1 VLTII
6 PNSFKDAAYGIPG
19 NSDAGAM
26 NSWLLW
32 QMLGIYPVVTQP
44 VYLLSS
50 PWFPDLNMTINGN
63 KTLRISATGLERGY
77 YVQSVKIN
85 GKAWEKNWF
94 KHDDV
99 MTNGGTID
107 FELGED
113 AKTWETGLAPPS
125 PGHVQLNKDKE

>member
-1 VLTII
+1 
-6 PNSFKDAAYGIPG
+6 
-19 NSDAGAM
+19 M

-63 KTLRISATGLERGY
+63 STLRISATGLDEGY

-85 GKAWEKNWF
+85 GKQWTKNWF
-94 KHDDV
+94 EHGDV
-99 MTNGGTID
+99 MTKGGHIE
-107 FELGED
+107 FELGKED
-113 AKTWETGLAPPS
+113 KAWESGEVPPS
-125 PGHVQLNKDKE
+125 PGHVDLK